1 MLSLAMR
8 CQGWWWCED
17 LWHGS
22 ALPSAFSHRYLPQ
35 KHGPAGRAA
44 GSCRS
49 CGLGEAPCA
58 KQRCK
63 MSVSLPLA
71 IKLHLSLQKSA
82 YIRLNVINTQF
93 SQALNFVPGFYISRP
108 VPWVPSAALPSREV
122 WAGCEQ
128 LHAASSQRKCS
139 LSSHKEITYLGF
151 ILLR

>member
-22 ALPSAFSHRYLPQ
+22 ALPSAFSHHHLPQ
-35 KHGPAGRAA
+35 KHGPASRAA

-93 SQALNFVPGFYISRP
+93 SQALNFVPGFYFPGLCPECQALLSPAGRFGQDLSNSVQP
-108 VPWVPSAALPSREV
+108 PRSVSAVSL
-122 WAGCEQ
+122 
-128 LHAASSQRKCS
+128 LTRK
-139 LSSHKEITYLGF
+139 
-151 ILLR
+151 LLI